1 MTPGHVMVFVDGRPA
16 GSLAPSAREQDVFLF
31 IYLVDCPGS
40 DAVSLTMPAMPDPY
54 DSMATLHPVFE
65 MNLPE
70 GALRHKLELLF
81 GKLIPNFDQLGLL
94 RIVGHSQVGR
104 LRYTES
110 GQPLESVPETDLDE
124 LLAYEGADDL
134 FKSLLDTYARHS
146 GISGMQPKVMV
157 RSRHF
162 PERITPQ
169 GATHIIK
176 SFDQKDLPELAANEY
191 FCMRASTLA
200 GLPTAD
206 VRLSA
211 NRQML
216 AVKRFDLTEEGRY
229 LGFEDFCVLS
239 GMRSNGRYH
248 SSYEALADR
257 ITQYV
262 SPESHAEALQDY
274 FGMVALACAIK
285 NGDAHLKNFGVLYDA
300 PGVNVRLAPTY
311 DMLSTVP
318 YQPKDVLALQLNGS
332 KAFPSREEL
341 LHFAALSC
349 GLPSRKAEAVLERVT
364 KGVELALAELR
375 TYAAEHAD
383 FDTAASYLERLFI
396 NGVDYLRGAPLEDT
410 LPGPS

>member
-1 MTPGHVMVFVDGRPA
+1 MTRGHVKVFVDGRPA

-31 IYLVDCPGS
+31 TYNADCRDS
-40 DAVSLTMPAMPDPY
+40 DAVSLTMPVIPDPY
-54 DSMATLHPVFE
+54 DSMGTIHPIFE

-81 GKLIPNFDQLGLL
+81 GKLLPDFDSLGLL
-94 RIVGHSQVGR
+94 RIVGRSQIGR
-104 LRYTES
+104 LRYAEAEE
-110 GQPLESVPETDLDE
+110 PLESVPETDLNE
-124 LLAYEGADDL
+124 LLAYQGADAL
-134 FKSLLDTYARHS
+134 FESLLDTYARHS

-157 RSRHF
+157 RSGQM
-162 PERITPQ
+162 PERITTK
-169 GATHIIK
+169 GTTHIVK
-176 SFDQKDLPELAANEY
+176 SFDQKEFPELAANEY

-200 GLPTAD
+200 GLPTAE
-206 VRLSA
+206 VMLSA

-216 AVKRFDLTEEGRY
+216 AVKRFDLTEEGHY
-229 LGFEDFCVLS
+229 FGFEDFCVLS

-248 SSYEALADR
+248 SSYEALAAR
-257 ITQYV
+257 IAQYV
-262 SPESHAEALQDY
+262 SPENHLQALQDY

-332 KAFPSREEL
+332 KAFPCRETL
-341 LHFAALSC
+341 LHFASLSC
-349 GLPSRKAEAVLERVT
+349 GLPSRKAEAVLQRVA

-375 TYAAEHAD
+375 AYAKAHAD
-383 FDTAASYLERLFI
+383 FDTAASHLERLFVE
-396 NGVDYLRGAPLEDT
+396 GVGYLRGDTPEDT